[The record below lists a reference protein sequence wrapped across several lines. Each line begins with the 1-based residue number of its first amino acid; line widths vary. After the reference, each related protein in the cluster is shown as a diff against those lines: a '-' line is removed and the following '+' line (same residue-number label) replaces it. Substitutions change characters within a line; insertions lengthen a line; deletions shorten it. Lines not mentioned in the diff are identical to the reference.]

1 MSILISLQIFYFK
14 KNQFDPTPPS
24 PLSSPKSPLI
34 HPFFPR
40 SQNPKLVSPLN
51 PLKSNNNKS
60 SSSSL
65 LSLLKRAVK
74 NVGFLLNLGIHR
86 WRIAAMLR
94 TASGTKI
101 YDFIDRLGLMGY
113 TDDTNSKDQPG
124 SSRGIQ
130 RTINGLW
137 EDDVD
142 NKADIFITN
151 FHRQLRMER
160 QISLEIR
167 YFRGNSFESTIT
179 SP

>member
-1 MSILISLQIFYFK
+1 MSILIGLQIFYFN

-40 SQNPKLVSPLN
+40 IQNPKLVSPLN
-51 PLKSNNNKS
+51 PLKSNNKS

-65 LSLLKRAVK
+65 LSLLKRAVP
-74 NVGFLLNLGIHR
+74 LGIHR

-94 TASGTKI
+94 TASGTKV

-130 RTINGLW
+130 RTINGLC

-142 NKADIFITN
+142 NKADIFIIN

-179 SP
+179 SPW